1 MSLLIY
7 NNNRP
12 KGTRL
17 KTISGDY
24 LTMDENNC
32 IVLIDSP
39 GNFNIRLG
47 DYIPPG
53 FTCYLLPLGGAVT
66 FLADAGIS
74 YIGPRMIDSP
84 GAMIE
89 VSVYAPQ
96 KFHIKTGGTGGTS
109 PESLSIYKLVGLT
122 FDGTPGKGA
131 IGPYTLPAS
140 DPDLPEQTIIN
151 ELYFDVTGLLVADP
165 EAFITFGIETDG
177 FDCALNDETGLVS
190 TLNDNLITKILT
202 PDFVKTTAPRNFIMQ
217 IGGAAITG
225 GSANIL
231 IQTLKF

>member
-12 KGTRL
+12 KGTRF

-24 LTMDENNC
+24 LTMDDNNC
-32 IVLIDSP
+32 IVLIDSSV
-39 GNFNIRLG
+39 NFNIRLG

-53 FTCYLLPLGGAVT
+53 FTCYLLPLGGPVT

-74 YIGPRMIDSP
+74 YIGQRQIDSP

-89 VSVYAPQ
+89 VSAFAPQ
-96 KFHIKTGGTGGTS
+96 KFHIKTAGTGGTS
-109 PESLSIYKLVGLT
+109 PESLSIYKLVNLV

-140 DPDLPEQTIIN
+140 DPDLQAQTIIS
-151 ELYFDVTGLLVADP
+151 ELFFDVTAPLVSDP
-165 EAFITFGIETDG
+165 EAFITFGIDTEG
-177 FDCALNDETGLVS
+177 FDCALNDETGMVS
-190 TLNDNLITKILT
+190 TLNENMVTKIIT
-202 PDFVKTTAPRNFIMQ
+202 PDFVKTTAPRNFIMEV
-217 IGGAAITG
+217 GGAAITS